1 MTHQDRVNSSGSIS
15 DRELVRELEFAI
27 ADLLW
32 TSEAK
37 YPFEIVYWQD
47 ADLFGEAT
55 LLQHFNYAPQTK
67 IRTQDI
73 ETFFAVATTEE
84 EWHDEVE
91 RAEVKR
97 YRKLVNL
104 LSDYLTNVRVY
115 SIGEVEIDVYI
126 LGETERAIAG
136 LMTKAIA
143 T

>member
-1 MTHQDRVNSSGSIS
+1 MTDRNTVDSFGSIS
-15 DRELVRELEFAI
+15 DRELIQKLKLAI

-32 TSEAK
+32 MSEAE

-47 ADLFGEAT
+47 IDRLNEAT
-55 LLQHFNYAPQTK
+55 LLQHYDYAPQTK

-73 ETFFAVATTEE
+73 KTFFAAATTEE
-84 EWHDEVE
+84 EWHNEAE
-91 RAEVKR
+91 RTEVKR
-97 YRKLVNL
+97 YQKLASL

-115 SIGEVEIDVYI
+115 LIGEVEIDVYI

-136 LMTKAIA
+136 LRTKAIA